1 MTIDAVAIANTVLET
16 GSPLV
21 LPLVALW
28 YGLNLGAYLSA
39 TAFGLPAG
47 QVRSFG
53 LRPVTMPT
61 RAPSRE
67 ARDDLP
73 PTTRRLLVVR
83 DAVLVL
89 IAAGAVVLGLAFLV
103 AGLTSA

>member
-1 MTIDAVAIANTVLET
+1 MTIDAVAIASTVLEA

-39 TAFGLPAG
+39 TAFGLPAD

-53 LRPVTMPT
+53 LRPLAMPT

-67 ARDDLP
+67 ARDGLP
-73 PTTRRLLVVR
+73 PTTRLLLMVR
-83 DAVLVL
+83 DAALVL
-89 IAAGAVVLGLAFLV
+89 IAAGTVILGLAFLIV
-103 AGLTSA
+103 GLTA